1 MKSLIIAATILVL
14 SIGQAFA
21 FGGENVDSKIAKK
34 FHSDFK
40 NAQGVTWNVTDDFS
54 VASYGINGT
63 RMETYYNNEG
73 ELIGTFHNVSLDK
86 MPVKALAGAQKKF
99 KGYAI
104 TESLKADQPYG
115 GEAYYVTMVGAD
127 KKVIIELNDKGW
139 YKVLTTVY

>member
-1 MKSLIIAATILVL
+1 MKSLIIAATLLVT

-21 FGGENVDSKIAKK
+21 FGGENVDSKIARK

-54 VASYGINGT
+54 VASYGINGV
-63 RMETYYNNEG
+63 RMETYYSNEG
-73 ELIGTFHNVSLDK
+73 ELIGTFHTVTLDK
-86 MPVKALAGAQKKF
+86 LPAKALEAAKAKF

-115 GEAYYVTMVGAD
+115 GEAYYLTMVSAD
-127 KKVIIELNDKGW
+127 KKVILELNDRGW
-139 YKVLTTVY
+139 YKVLTTIY